1 LRQVAAIRRRRGILG
16 PMTHGTRLIAVALA
30 VGSIGA
36 AQPVPPELSALA
48 AKARLDGQVTAWCR
62 GEFRSRHPRAF
73 AVAITSAAG
82 GGRYAVLEM
91 DATVTELGSFTRG
104 ADLSCYTR
112 AEARKLNVVIG
123 HSETIHGHLAP
134 RWSTTVVCAFVN
146 PTTAVCWQYSP
157 TDRVFVEVGGWTT

>member
-1 LRQVAAIRRRRGILG
+1 
-16 PMTHGTRLIAVALA
+16 MKHGTHLVSVVLT
-30 VGSIGA
+30 VGSIAA

-48 AKARLDGQVTAWCR
+48 AKARLDGPVAAWCR

-82 GGRYAVLEM
+82 GGRYAVLES
-91 DATVTELGSFTRG
+91 DATVTELGSFTRS

-123 HSETIHGHLAP
+123 HSETIQGRITP
-134 RWSTTVVCAFVN
+134 RWSTTVICAFVD
-146 PTTAVCWQYSP
+146 PTTSVCWQYSP
-157 TDRVFVEVGGWTT
+157 TDRAFVEVGGWVT

>member
-1 LRQVAAIRRRRGILG
+1 MR
-16 PMTHGTRLIAVALA
+16 HGTRLFAVILS
-30 VGSIGA
+30 VGSIAA

-48 AKARLDGQVTAWCR
+48 AKARLEGPVTAWCR

-112 AEARKLNVVIG
+112 AEARKLNVAIG
-123 HSETIHGHLAP
+123 HSETIQGHLTP
-134 RWSTTVVCAFVN
+134 RWSTTVVCAFVD
-146 PTTAVCWQYSP
+146 PTTSVCWQYSP
-157 TDRVFVEVGGWTT
+157 SERAFVEVGRWTT